1 MRCRPAF
8 GLLLGIALAAPPLG
22 AQQDSIPILKVTP
35 NWPVD
40 RFRDHDE
47 LLEFTLDRALT
58 AGESLA
64 LVIGTLDVTSVTDV
78 NGTRVRYRPLGSA
91 LSSGETPITVYVV
104 REKKWNEVAKLAVKV
119 RNRLGLDEGRVL
131 PTIDLSSAGELKRG
145 GTDTT
150 SYNGNVQDATL
161 RLGVESNLTRA
172 PWGVLMQA
180 NALGVTKETD
190 RLRFESMQSDAPVVD
205 LTDYRFE
212 LQRGLSNLH
221 IGNVRASGHPQL
233 LQGFRSRGVGGAL
246 QLGRMASVEGNVMNG
261 SNAVGWTNLTG
272 LTESAHR
279 LSTARVNLELLPSR
293 PGAIHVDVIG
303 LDGSVLPITNFNQ
316 GSVTDAEQS
325 SGWGSQL
332 ALSSPAE
339 RFKFSGG
346 IARSKFTN
354 PIDPLLSGDT
364 TIVAVRPTTRNAR
377 FGEVSAQLLQGF
389 KVRDSVTSDFSITVR
404 HERVDPLYR
413 TLGASLQSDIESN
426 TASLNG
432 SVGALTLQGRVG
444 RARDN
449 LAQIPSILTTKTNQ
463 LSLNAALPLS
473 AVVGPKDAWYLPVLS
488 IGRDGTH
495 QFGDGLPTDGEFT
508 ISDVPDQASVN
519 QTASAEWTRHETTF
533 SWRLN
538 KSTQDNRQPG
548 RELAD
553 IDGTVH
559 ALSLG
564 IMPISTLNLRLET
577 SRERQKFAETS
588 ATQELD
594 RIGAIVRWEINALT
608 ELSTNVSRAT
618 SLDGGAGI
626 KTTNTELQLEASRAF
641 TLYKLIDGK
650 PQGRVFLR
658 FARVL
663 ASQHPQFLGTI
674 LSRDLRWTLNAGGSV
689 RFY

>member
-8 GLLLGIALAAPPLG
+8 GLLLGVALAAPPLG
-22 AQQDSIPILKVTP
+22 AQDSIPILKVTP

-40 RFRDHDE
+40 RFRDNDE
-47 LLEFTLDRALT
+47 LIELTLDRALGV
-58 AGESLA
+58 GESLA
-64 LVIGTLDVTSVTDV
+64 VVIGTLDVTSVTDV
-78 NGTRVRYRPLGSA
+78 NGTRVRYRPMGGA
-91 LSSGETPITVYVV
+91 LPGGETPITIYVV
-104 REKKWNEVAKLAVKV
+104 RDKKWNEVAKFAIKV

-150 SYNGNVQDATL
+150 SYDGAIQDATL
-161 RLGVESNLTRA
+161 RLGVESTLNRA
-172 PWGVLMQA
+172 PWGFLMQA
-180 NALGVTKETD
+180 NALGVSKETD
-190 RLRFESMQSDAPVVD
+190 RLRFESMQGDAPVVD
-205 LTDYRFE
+205 LTDYRLE
-212 LQRGLSNLH
+212 LQRGLSTLYV
-221 IGNVRASGHPQL
+221 GNVRASGHPHL

-261 SNAVGWTNLTG
+261 SNPVGWTNLSG
-272 LTESAHR
+272 LQQSAHR
-279 LSTARVNLELLPSR
+279 VSSARVNLELLPSR
-293 PGAIHVDVIG
+293 PGAIHVDVTG
-303 LDGSVLPITNFNQ
+303 LDGAVLPIANFNQ

-332 ALSSPAE
+332 ALSSPTE

-346 IARSKFTN
+346 VARSKFTN
-354 PIDPLLSGDT
+354 PTDPLLAGDSS
-364 TIVAVRPTTRNAR
+364 IVAVRPTTRNAR
-377 FGEVSAQLLQGF
+377 FGEVSAQLLQGYT
-389 KVRDSVTSDFSITVR
+389 VRDSLTSDLSVMIR

-426 TASLNG
+426 SAEVKG
-432 SVGALTLQGRVG
+432 SVGVLTLQGRVG

-449 LAQIPSILTTKTNQ
+449 LAQIASILTTRTNQ
-463 LSLNAALPLS
+463 LSLNAAMPLS

-495 QFGDGLPTDGEFT
+495 QYGDGLPTNGEFT
-508 ISDVPDQASVN
+508 VADVPDQASVS

-533 SWRLN
+533 SWRFN
-538 KSTQDNRQPG
+538 TSAQDNRQPG

-553 IDGTVH
+553 VDGTVH
-559 ALSLG
+559 AMSLG
-564 IMPISTLNLRLET
+564 IMPLSSMNVRLET
-577 SRERQKFAETS
+577 SRERQKFAETA

-594 RIGAIVRWEINALT
+594 RIGAIVRWELNALT

-618 SLDGGAGI
+618 TLDGDAGV

-663 ASQHPQFLGTI
+663 ASQHPQFLGAI